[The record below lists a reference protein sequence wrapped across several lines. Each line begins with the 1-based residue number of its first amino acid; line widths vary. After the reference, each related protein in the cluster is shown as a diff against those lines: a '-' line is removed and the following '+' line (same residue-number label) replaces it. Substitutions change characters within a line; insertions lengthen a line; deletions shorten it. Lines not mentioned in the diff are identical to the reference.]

1 MNLIEESF
9 RQLYPGEKNSR
20 IFVLNYTNRFKPYN
34 ANVKYRNNVYTFNLS
49 RKWWNVSK
57 EIQIGLVQELMVKIF
72 KDKRQTTNMHL
83 YNLFIKNLHI
93 SIPKTKTH
101 PALEESFNR
110 NNEKF
115 FFGMLEKP
123 NLEWGGFSTRKL
135 GCYEYASDT
144 ITISQIFRYADP
156 VLMDYVM
163 YHEML
168 HKKYKFDSKNGR
180 NHHHTTHFKGMEA
193 AFPNAKLLEKEISRL
208 AKQHY
213 NSNISNFENK
223 FKIKTFINK
232 LLTSKSTR
240 L

>member
-1 MNLIEESF
+1 MDLIEESF
-9 RQLYPGEKNSR
+9 RQLYPERECNK
-20 IFVLNYTNRFKPYN
+20 IFILNYTNRFKPYN
-34 ANVKYRNNVYTFNLS
+34 ANVKYRNNIYTFNLS
-49 RKWWNVSK
+49 KKWKGVSK
-57 EIQIGLVQELMVKIF
+57 EIQIGLIQELMAKIF

-101 PALEESFNR
+101 PALEDSFNR

-123 NLEWGGFSTRKL
+123 NLEWGSFSARKL

-144 ITISQIFRYADP
+144 ITISQIFRNADP

-180 NHHHTTHFKGMEA
+180 NRHHTAHFKEMESS
-193 AFPNAKLLEKEISRL
+193 FPNSHLLEKEISRL
-208 AKQHY
+208 ARQHY
-213 NSNISNFENK
+213 NGGRRNFENK
-223 FKIKTFINK
+223 FKIKTFINN
-232 LLTSKSTR
+232 LLSVEKR
-240 L
+240 